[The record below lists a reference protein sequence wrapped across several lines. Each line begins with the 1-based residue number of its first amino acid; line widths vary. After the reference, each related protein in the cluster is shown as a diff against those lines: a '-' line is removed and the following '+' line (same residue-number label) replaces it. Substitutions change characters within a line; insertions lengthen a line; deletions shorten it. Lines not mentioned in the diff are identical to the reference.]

1 MKTSATNKK
10 IREIIGMVRKGSLIP
25 RPEFQ
30 RRLVW
35 SREDKNHFIDSVL
48 RNFPFPE
55 IYICDGEVDLDT
67 GEGNQL
73 LVDGLQRVSTLVQYF
88 EGDIN
93 LKLTTVPPYETLPKE
108 DKEKF
113 LQYDIAVRDLGAIS
127 KDQVIETFKRLN
139 ATSYSLTDIEI
150 NNAIFAGKLKQYAEG
165 FASAP
170 IFTEN
175 NVFSANDFKRMND
188 LRFSLGIIITMLNGY
203 SHRDDMFEDML
214 GRYNDDFPLEK
225 EIDSRAHKVIEF
237 IEECN
242 FSKKSR
248 IWKKADLLT
257 FFCELDIALN
267 QESKNLDP
275 SIVIDSVENFFSISQ
290 DAVLT
295 EKNIYSIYYKAAVQA
310 SNDRVNRV
318 RRGIIIQGILEGLEP
333 EIIFRNLVS
342 EGYA

>member
-48 RNFPFPE
+48 GDFPFPE

-88 EGDIN
+88 EGDVN
-93 LKLTTVPPYETLPKE
+93 LKLTTAPPYETLPKE
-108 DKEKF
+108 DKERF
-113 LQYDIAVRDLGAIS
+113 LQYDIAVRDLGSIS
-127 KDQVIETFKRLN
+127 KNQIIEAFKRLN

-150 NNAIFAGKLKQYAEG
+150 NNAIFAGKLKQYAESL
-165 FASAP
+165 ASAH
-170 IFTEN
+170 IFIEN

-214 GRYNDDFPLEK
+214 ERYNDDFPLEK
-225 EIDSRAHKVIEF
+225 EIDTRVRKVIEF

-248 IWKKADLLT
+248 VWKKADLLT

-275 SIVIDSVENFFSISQ
+275 STVIDSVESFFSISQ
-290 DAVLT
+290 EAGLN
-295 EKNIYSIYYKAAVQA
+295 EKTIHSIYYKAAVQA

-318 RRGIIIQGILEGLEP
+318 RRGIIIQGILEDLLP
-333 EIIFRNLVS
+333 EKIYANLVFQ
-342 EGYA
+342 GYA